1 MLSLHDI
8 PALEAMKL
16 LPATCLEKLSK
27 TSAKFTLPENRFHR
41 HAAKTRD
48 KIRRR
53 GIKKLINPDNARP
66 IISLL
71 PVDPDDRLHCMLRG
85 DFVLC
90 DLIPLIIAHRGAC
103 PHLRVA
109 TLGLSAANAEQLANL
124 HAGGLIA
131 RITLVASHYFQQVDK
146 TTTFQQVQSI
156 LAGRAELVICRSH
169 AKVILIPTTSGDFY
183 VLEGSANLRSSDNLE
198 QMLVTNDQE
207 THDFHA
213 SWIDALA
220 TEYAPST

>member
-8 PALEAMKL
+8 PALEAMQL
-16 LPATCLEKLSK
+16 LPATSLEQLSK

-41 HAAKTRD
+41 HEAKTRD

-53 GIKKLINPDNARP
+53 GIKKLINPENARP

-71 PVDPDDRLHCMLRG
+71 PVHPDDRLHCMLRG

-156 LAGRAELVICRSH
+156 LSKCATLVICRSH
-169 AKVILIPTTSGDFY
+169 AKVILLPTASGDFY

-198 QMLVTNDQE
+198 QMAVTNDQE
-207 THDFHA
+207 THDFHGG
-213 SWIDALA
+213 WIDALA
-220 TEYAPST
+220 DEYAIGA